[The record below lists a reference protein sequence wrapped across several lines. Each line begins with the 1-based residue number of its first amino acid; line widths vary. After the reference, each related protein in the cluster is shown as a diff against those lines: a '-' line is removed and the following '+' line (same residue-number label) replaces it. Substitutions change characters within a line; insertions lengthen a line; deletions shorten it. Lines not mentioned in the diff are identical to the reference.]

1 MFNIPMYYDHANV
14 VNSVIQPSTIHVHD
28 TALARFFKRY
38 LLMKAIAVFKWNLPE
53 SWDPAYFLYTIFC
66 CGYIA
71 VVNTNKFGVIPQ
83 HCTLSGYGVFYQPT
97 EAVIANPLLR
107 GFKRLKIGV
116 QTELI
121 KLNHDYG
128 SILDLINFYGDL
140 MALSAETAGTNLL
153 NCKLAYLFAA
163 ASKGEAES
171 FKKIYD
177 LVASGEPVAVYDKSL
192 LDENGKLNLQFFN
205 QNLKNTYIVSDVLAD
220 LRKWEEM
227 FLTAIGIPNANT
239 DKRERLITDEVNA
252 NNVETQTLADEWLEN
267 LQRGCE
273 KVNKMF
279 NLNISVQFR
288 FTPDQAKQAESEVYN
303 DEGNTE
309 STRNL

>member
-1 MFNIPMYYDHANV
+1 MYNIPAYFDYVNV
-14 VNSVIQPSTIHVHD
+14 VNSVIQPSTVHVHD
-28 TALARFFKRY
+28 TALARYFKRY
-38 LLMKAIAVFKWNLPE
+38 LLMKAIAVFKWDLPE
-53 SWDPAYFLYTIFC
+53 HWNKDYFLYVLFC
-66 CGYIA
+66 CGFIS
-71 VVNTNKFGVIPQ
+71 VINTNKFGVIPQ

-97 EAVIANPLLR
+97 EAIISNPLLR
-107 GFKRLKIGV
+107 GLRTLKIGV

-128 SILDLINFYGDL
+128 SILDLINYYGDI

-163 ASKGEAES
+163 GSKAEGES

-177 LVASGEPVAVYDKSL
+177 QISSGEPVAVFDKCL
-192 LDENGKLNLQFFN
+192 LDENGKLSLQFFN

-220 LRKWEEM
+220 LKKWEQQ

-252 NNVETQTLADEWLEN
+252 NNIDTQTLCAQWLEE
-267 LQRGCE
+267 LQEGCK

-279 NLNISVQFR
+279 NLDISVKLR
-288 FTPDQAKQAESEVYN
+288 FEQIQPERTVIDSESN
-303 DEGNTE
+303 A
-309 STRNL
+309 